1 MRTMR
6 RFTTVCLLLT
16 LLAGSAQAM
25 DDAGEGLGPVDRR
38 PAEPRAAI
46 TAALMNVLF
55 LPIRIPVTFLGA
67 HVAGLTGF
75 LTGANR
81 HAADDVFGLV
91 DGTQV
96 ITPQML
102 VERRGFRFSAYD

>member
-1 MRTMR
+1 MRVIR
-6 RFTTVCLLLT
+6 RLLPA
-16 LLAGSAQAM
+16 LLIVSLLSGGAQAW
-25 DDAGEGLGPVDRR
+25 DEGANALSPSDVRT
-38 PAEPRAAI
+38 PQPRAAI

-55 LPIRIPVTFLGA
+55 LPVRIPVTVIGA

-75 LTGANR
+75 LTGGNR

-96 ITPQML
+96 VTPRML
-102 VERRGFRFSAYD
+102 EERRGFRFSSYD